1 MRASANLPHSTPE
14 EQGISSAAISEFIE
28 AADKTIFN
36 LHSFMLLRHGNVL
49 AEGWWYPWRAETPH
63 MLYSLSKSFT
73 STAVGLAIAEGR
85 LSVDDTVLSFFPDDA
100 PKRVSENLAAMKVHH
115 LLSMSTGHDLDTTE
129 RVFKQRNPFKAFLGL
144 PVEHAPGTHFVYNTA
159 ASFMLA
165 GIVQRLTGQTLIEY
179 LTPRLFNPLGIEGAT
194 WESHPNGTNFGGWG
208 LNIKT
213 EDIARFGQLYL
224 QKGVWKGRRILPE
237 AWVDA
242 ATRKQ
247 VSNENEPNIDWAQG
261 YGYQFWRCRHNIYRG
276 DGAFGQF
283 CIVMPDQ
290 DAVLAITAGVDDM
303 QAVLN
308 LVWEKLLPAMG
319 NEKLSSNETASKNL
333 AHTLKRLAINP
344 PQGATTSP
352 RVEHFS
358 GRTYTFETNFET
370 LKSLRFDFGEETCTI
385 TYQLLGGGLRR
396 GKHSLTCGY
405 GTWREGITVL
415 GALAPQRVWGE
426 WSVDK

>member
-1 MRASANLPHSTPE
+1 M
-14 EQGISSAAISEFIE
+14 
-28 AADKTIFN
+28 
-36 LHSFMLLRHGNVL
+36 
-49 AEGWWYPWRAETPH
+49 
-63 MLYSLSKSFT
+63 
-73 STAVGLAIAEGR
+73 
-85 LSVDDTVLSFFPDDA
+85 
-100 PKRVSENLAAMKVHH
+100 
-115 LLSMSTGHDLDTTE
+115 
-129 RVFKQRNPFKAFLGL
+129 
-144 PVEHAPGTHFVYNTA
+144 EHAPGTHFVYNTA

-165 GIVQRLTGQTLIEY
+165 AVMQRLTGQTLIEY
-179 LTPRLFNPLGIEGAT
+179 LTPRLFAPLGIEGAT

-224 QKGVWKGRRILPE
+224 QKGVWEGRRILPE
-237 AWVDA
+237 AWVHA

-247 VSNENEPNIDWAQG
+247 VSNENDPSIDWAQG

-283 CIVMPDQ
+283 CIVMPEQ
-290 DAVLAITAGVDDM
+290 DAVLAITAGVGDM

-344 PQGATTSP
+344 PQGATLSP

-358 GRTYTFETNFET
+358 GRTYTFETNSET
-370 LKSLRFDFGEETCTI
+370 LKSLHFDFGEETCTI

-396 GKHSLTCGY
+396 GKHSLICGY
-405 GTWREGITVL
+405 ETWREGTTVL
-415 GALAPQRVWGE
+415 GALTPQHVAASGVWISKDTFMLTLCQYETPFITTITCRFEGDRLFYE
-426 WSVDK
+426 SKVNVSFGPLKSPQIIGIDKNLLQV